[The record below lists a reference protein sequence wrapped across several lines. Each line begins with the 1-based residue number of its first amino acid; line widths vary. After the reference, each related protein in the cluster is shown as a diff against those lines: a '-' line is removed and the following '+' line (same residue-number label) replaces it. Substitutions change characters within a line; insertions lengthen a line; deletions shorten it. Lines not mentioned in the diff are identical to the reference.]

1 VSTSD
6 DNGRGVPGREE
17 LLRGVIELVVKTL
30 GDRRVTIRPDT
41 ALFSSVKRFD
51 SFMLV
56 ELVLRLEKAFG
67 LCIPDEDLDPDTFSS
82 PRAIAGYLEQRLR
95 PAPRG

>member
-1 VSTSD
+1 MGD
-6 DNGRGVPGREE
+6 DHRGRAPGPEA
-17 LLRGVIELVVKTL
+17 LLGTVIELIAKTL
-30 GDRRVTIRPDT
+30 DDRRLAIGPET

-67 LCIPDEDLDPDTFSS
+67 LSIPDEDLDRDAFGS
-82 PRAIAGYLEQRLR
+82 PRAIAGYLERRLR
-95 PAPRG
+95 PAASV